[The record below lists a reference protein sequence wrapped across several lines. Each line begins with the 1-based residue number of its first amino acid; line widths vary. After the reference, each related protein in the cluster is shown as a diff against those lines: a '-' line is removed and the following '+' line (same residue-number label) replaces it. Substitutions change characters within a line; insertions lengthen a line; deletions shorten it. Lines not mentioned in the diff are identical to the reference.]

1 MQLQDSD
8 QQKQQLVNEKSQM
21 ASELKSLSRDLSKL
35 DQFKKSI
42 MQSIHDEEPVPS
54 LRYRGGASAA
64 YDTSPPTNTYEPTPA
79 APRAYSPPQPSPP
92 LPAAPA
98 GGSSYKALSSAASS
112 PPVAAAAPAEGGS
125 AHLDGKDFFRQA
137 NLRLTKE
144 QFRQARAEHA
154 EHARPPWCTAI
165 GDPCLTTAHRLL
177 RRPRR
182 AVPLEHQ
189 APQRPRADARGHAAA
204 RARDL
209 RRRERRP
216 LPVVQ
221 EPARQARSDVI
232 HAALASSRKAR
243 GASTPHARRV
253 GRALSHRVDVGRDNG
268 AEGNAQ

>member
-98 GGSSYKALSSAASS
+98 
-112 PPVAAAAPAEGGS
+112 AAAATRRS
-125 AHLDGKDFFRQA
+125 
-137 NLRLTKE
+137 
-144 QFRQARAEHA
+144 
-154 EHARPPWCTAI
+154 
-165 GDPCLTTAHRLL
+165 
-177 RRPRR
+177 RRPR
-182 AVPLEHQ
+182 P
-189 APQRPRADARGHAAA
+189 
-204 RARDL
+204 
-209 RRRERRP
+209 RRP
-216 LPVVQ
+216 WPRRHRL
-221 EPARQARSDVI
+221 R
-232 HAALASSRKAR
+232 AAVRT
-243 GASTPHARRV
+243 STAKTFS
-253 GRALSHRVDVGRDNG
+253 GRPICG
-268 AEGNAQ
+268 

>member
-1 MQLQDSD
+1 MLANLGSHEPDEQLKLGLRMVETAYEEKSRSMEQELLNLRSYAKERQAQISALESRVSSLEMQLQDSD

-144 QFRQARAEHA
+144 QFRQFLSNIKRLNDHA
-154 EHARPPWCTAI
+154 QTREDT
-165 GDPCLTTAHRLL
+165 LL
-177 RRPRR
+177 R
-182 AVPLEHQ
+182 A
-189 APQRPRADARGHAAA
+189 
-204 RARDL
+204 
-209 RRRERRP
+209 
-216 LPVVQ
+216 Q
-221 EPARQARSDVI
+221 EI
-232 HAALASSRKAR
+232 C
-243 GASTPHARRV
+243 
-253 GRALSHRVDVGRDNG
+253 G
-268 AEGNAQ
+268 AENDDLFQSFRNLLAKHGLT